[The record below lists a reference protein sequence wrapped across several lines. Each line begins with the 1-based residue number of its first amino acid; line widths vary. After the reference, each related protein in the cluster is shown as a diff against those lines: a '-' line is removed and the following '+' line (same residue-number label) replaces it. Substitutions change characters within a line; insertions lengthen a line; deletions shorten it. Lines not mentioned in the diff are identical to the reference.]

1 MRLPRTLF
9 YKFPHFFQKTI
20 DKTLLKCGASR
31 PLISKVICPAQPEHT
46 FGIGGAFLLKPVNV
60 GGHAAYQDRVLSQL
74 RKYYPDAASS
84 LPAHTW
90 DIMEKFWNLDLSE
103 VDSLMQDR
111 YSVFGPEP
119 RLPSDMLRSV
129 LVSVEFKVVSYTKW
143 AADLKE
149 NHLHAIISGFPVGD
163 TPGVG
168 TFADFFSRLWISGKN
183 DLSDPVHVPKEKPQ
197 KPKEKGE
204 KAPPVDKLTVEDLF
218 RKFEEDPP
226 QDMEPCKRIFE
237 IFRSL
242 FLDCSVQEGLI
253 DLRNLSL
260 SGDGTPVYTAAQER
274 KKRTCDCLE
283 KGIHDCKC
291 NRIYSQP
298 DCDIGWDSHRN
309 RYYFGYD
316 LYMLT
321 ASDSENDLPVFPFLG
336 PASRH
341 DSHGFLYAWYSM
353 KQFLP
358 DVVVKKIIL
367 DSAHDAM
374 PYYQY
379 CMEHGITPF
388 IDLNSSRGRP
398 PVYKED
404 FTINSD
410 GVPVCPQGYT
420 MRRDGT
426 EKAKGRT
433 KFKCPKISFD
443 GGKPVCTCESPCSDA
458 KYGRTVHL
466 VMKDNPRL
474 FNDPP
479 RSSKEWK
486 MEFNARTSSERC
498 NKRQKIDY
506 KLEDGRYRSSKM
518 WYCRLFSIMMCQHL
532 DAWALPK
539 TSRLKDLFEQ
549 AA

>member
-1 MRLPRTLF
+1 M
-9 YKFPHFFQKTI
+9 
-20 DKTLLKCGASR
+20 
-31 PLISKVICPAQPEHT
+31 
-46 FGIGGAFLLKPVNV
+46 KPVNV

-149 NHLHAIISGFPVGD
+149 NYLHAIISGFPVGD

-183 DLSDPVHVPKEKPQ
+183 NLSDPVHVPKEKPQ
-197 KPKEKGE
+197 KPKE

-226 QDMEPCKRIFE
+226 QDMEPCKR
-237 IFRSL
+237 
-242 FLDCSVQEGLI
+242 
-253 DLRNLSL
+253 
-260 SGDGTPVYTAAQER
+260 
-274 KKRTCDCLE
+274 
-283 KGIHDCKC
+283 
-291 NRIYSQP
+291 
-298 DCDIGWDSHRN
+298 
-309 RYYFGYD
+309 
-316 LYMLT
+316 
-321 ASDSENDLPVFPFLG
+321 
-336 PASRH
+336 
-341 DSHGFLYAWYSM
+341 
-353 KQFLP
+353 
-358 DVVVKKIIL
+358 IIL

-433 KFKCPKISFD
+433 KFKYPKISFD

-479 RSSKEWK
+479 LSSKEWK

-518 WYCRLFSIMMCQHL
+518 WYCRLFSILMHGLCQ
-532 DAWALPK
+532 
-539 TSRLKDLFEQ
+539 RLQD
-549 AA
+549 